1 MKPAMEPRT
10 MPATA
15 PGAGPSTLYTLGMTA
30 VPPLLCRLNSSEACD
45 SEVGACGIR
54 LERRAATVDVYAE
67 RRGKRSE
74 MEGCGIGIGAMA
86 VAGEALRPPSFKSD
100 AKNVC

>member
-1 MKPAMEPRT
+1 
-10 MPATA
+10 
-15 PGAGPSTLYTLGMTA
+15 
-30 VPPLLCRLNSSEACD
+30 
-45 SEVGACGIR
+45 